1 MHLYLSPHPS
11 SPYISR
17 RIVRSRSGGSIW
29 CFMRLFAPV
38 QAQYNPLHRF
48 QLWFGERYAKASDK
62 ADLHPV
68 NNSP

>member
-11 SPYISR
+11 SPYIR
-17 RIVRSRSGGSIW
+17 RRMVRSRSGGSIW

-48 QLWFGERYAKASDK
+48 QAWLGERYARASGQ
-62 ADLHPV
+62 AVLHSV
-68 NNSP
+68 NTSI